1 MLENFRS
8 VLTVISEHPQRT
20 EPYIKTRNRE
30 QNIGNMPTQPL
41 LAYMDGPDGIASTVG
56 AQMENN
62 DASMTIK
69 GTNTISYKS
78 LQEKFLMQAEGCMP
92 LDCMFCDETFKHPEE
107 LGKHVLT
114 QHRPTLCEPAVLRVE
129 AEYLSPLDKCRVRT
143 NLSSSNNEKDSEELS
158 CKVCGQTF
166 DEAFDVEAHMKKHK
180 DSFTYWCNV
189 CGRRFKEPWFL
200 KNHMRTHTG
209 KPGSRNKHQQS
220 SEMPITINEVVQEH
234 VTENVTSPYK
244 ICMVCGFLFLNKET
258 LIEHSKVHTKES
270 VPTVESNAEET
281 SQKEEFF
288 QFLNLRPNVVPEND
302 KSQKPA
308 KWIAELD
315 PFNTYQAWQLATKG
329 KVAVGH
335 GLIKERG
342 HEVITD
348 NDDSSSDKEELGE
361 IWNANKGSHA
371 ETTGKSKVNKNSGY
385 TGNGSLPQDKLKHPT
400 GEVPSMEMDSKLS
413 QNKEKPTHCSEC
425 GKAFR
430 TYHQLVLHSRVH
442 KRDRRTDG
450 ETSAASRTYCADI
463 ISSLDENGAERIEGG
478 SEDGSEDGLPETLNL
493 DKNEDGLERAKVKN
507 LGASRECSYCGKYF
521 RSNYYLNIHLRT
533 HTGEKPYKCEFCDY
547 AAAQKT
553 SLRYHLERHHKDK
566 QADSTADMKSDSKV
580 SLQCQEMELL
590 LAADGAQETKNLKKL
605 FDCAKDAGGFP
616 PTKQQKEVQFLNN
629 AIGSTVLSKTKNNSR
644 ELNKGSICNNSNQT
658 HKNVSTPYL
667 EKLKA
672 EKETKETQPSVLHKR
687 ERKASVASEGD
698 DVQYVCAL
706 RDGKN
711 VNDVQE
717 RTKKYKHKPVVDS
730 QEKALNLC
738 VRTSR
743 ERSVALAGGLPAPV
757 TCPFCPYDSLHP
769 EVLMVHQRLIHKYNP
784 DTVNKN
790 VCRNKAVAKARRTG
804 CPPAL
809 LGKDVL
815 PLSFDTKKRKTSSS
829 TQQKLVQTGK
839 AKQCHP
845 PQNKVPVFSVTD
857 SSSTAPSNLKFLK
870 QQSNVGAQAN
880 NYRQPQQEMHSSSS
894 ISPVSDRVKR
904 SESKVKA
911 LTVPVSQSGLVSSSM
926 NGPLDSHL
934 NESAWSCQ
942 RGREYICSKSVTN
955 VNLDY
960 GETSSK
966 RMKPNV
972 LAIEHNDSPMDTYR
986 RYETSRFRVANRYAN
1001 LLPQECARTKPASSV
1016 LPAKQGLLNSDDV
1029 EPPNV
1034 LTVLKPYEPY
1044 SSGSLYSSG
1053 GSSNGQV
1060 TSSTVEGKRSM
1071 SYQHLPG
1078 SVLQKRSYESF
1089 IGNAHFRPS
1098 DKKN

>member
-1 MLENFRS
+1 
-8 VLTVISEHPQRT
+8 
-20 EPYIKTRNRE
+20 RE
-30 QNIGNMPTQPL
+30 QKVGNMPTQPL

-129 AEYLSPLDKCRVRT
+129 AEYLSPLDKCQVRT
-143 NLSSSNNEKDSEELS
+143 NLPSPNNEKDSEELS
-158 CKVCGQTF
+158 CEVCGQTF

-209 KPGSRNKHQQS
+209 KPGSRNKLQQG
-220 SEMPITINEVVQEH
+220 SETPITINEVVQEH

-270 VPTVESNAEET
+270 VPNGESPQVTGEPNPEET
-281 SQKEEFF
+281 TQREEFLR
-288 QFLNLRPNVVPEND
+288 FLNLRPNWVPEND
-302 KSQKPA
+302 KSQKPV

-335 GLIKERG
+335 GQIKEPG
-342 HEVITD
+342 QEGSTD

-361 IWNANKGSHA
+361 IWNANKGSQT
-371 ETTGKSKVNKNSGY
+371 ETTGKSKVSKNSSY
-385 TGNGSLPQDKLKHPT
+385 TGNSNVSQDKLKHPS

-450 ETSAASRTYCADI
+450 ETSAASRTCCTDI
-463 ISSLDENGAERIEGG
+463 IASLDENGAVERMEGG

-533 HTGEKPYKCEFCDY
+533 HTGEKPYKCEFCEY

-566 QADSTADMKSDSKV
+566 QADSAADVKSDSKV
-580 SLQCQEMELL
+580 SLQSQETELL
-590 LAADGAQETKNLKKL
+590 LAADGAQETKNLKRL
-605 FDCAKDAGGFP
+605 FDGAKDAEGCP
-616 PTKQQKEVQFLNN
+616 PAKQQKEILSLNN
-629 AIGSTVLSKTKNNSR
+629 AIGSTVLIRMKNDSR
-644 ELNKGSICNNSNQT
+644 ELNK
-658 HKNVSTPYL
+658 
-667 EKLKA
+667 
-672 EKETKETQPSVLHKR
+672 R
-687 ERKASVASEGD
+687 
-698 DVQYVCAL
+698 
-706 RDGKN
+706 
-711 VNDVQE
+711 
-717 RTKKYKHKPVVDS
+717 
-730 QEKALNLC
+730 
-738 VRTSR
+738 
-743 ERSVALAGGLPAPV
+743 
-757 TCPFCPYDSLHP
+757 
-769 EVLMVHQRLIHKYNP
+769 
-784 DTVNKN
+784 
-790 VCRNKAVAKARRTG
+790 
-804 CPPAL
+804 
-809 LGKDVL
+809 
-815 PLSFDTKKRKTSSS
+815 
-829 TQQKLVQTGK
+829 
-839 AKQCHP
+839 
-845 PQNKVPVFSVTD
+845 
-857 SSSTAPSNLKFLK
+857 
-870 QQSNVGAQAN
+870 
-880 NYRQPQQEMHSSSS
+880 S
-894 ISPVSDRVKR
+894 ISLNV
-904 SESKVKA
+904 
-911 LTVPVSQSGLVSSSM
+911 TVSQSGVVSSSM
-926 NGPLDSHL
+926 NGALDSHL
-934 NESAWSCQ
+934 NESAWSCH
-942 RGREYICSKSVTN
+942 RGRDYLCSKSVGN
-955 VNLDY
+955 VNLEY

-966 RMKPNV
+966 RMKHSV
-972 LAIEHNDSPMDTYR
+972 LVIEQADCAVANYR

-1001 LLPQECARTKPASSV
+1001 LLPQECSSTKPASSV
-1016 LPAKQGLLNSDDV
+1016 LPTKQGLLNSDDD
-1029 EPPNV
+1029 PPNV

-1044 SSGSLYSSG
+1044 SSGSLYSSC

-1060 TSSTVEGKRSM
+1060 TSSTVEGKRSV
-1071 SYQHLPG
+1071 SYQHLSS

-1089 IGNAHFRPS
+1089 IGNARFRPS
-1098 DKKN
+1098 DKKT

>member
-1 MLENFRS
+1 
-8 VLTVISEHPQRT
+8 
-20 EPYIKTRNRE
+20 NRE
-30 QNIGNMPTQPL
+30 QNVGNMPTQPL

-129 AEYLSPLDKCRVRT
+129 AEYLSPLDKCQVRT
-143 NLSSSNNEKDSEELS
+143 NLPSPNNEKDSEELS
-158 CKVCGQTF
+158 CEVCGQTF

-180 DSFTYWCNV
+180 DSFMYWCNV

-209 KPGSRNKHQQS
+209 KPGSRNKHQQG
-220 SEMPITINEVVQEH
+220 SESPITINEVVQEH

-270 VPTVESNAEET
+270 VPSAESPQVTAEPNAEEM
-281 SQKEEFF
+281 SQREEFLR
-288 QFLNLRPNVVPEND
+288 FLNLRPNLVPEND
-302 KSQKPA
+302 KSQKPV

-335 GLIKERG
+335 GQIKEPG
-342 HEVITD
+342 QEGSTD

-361 IWNANKGSHA
+361 IWNANKGSHT
-371 ETTGKSKVNKNSGY
+371 ETTGKSKVNKNNSY
-385 TGNGSLPQDKLKHPT
+385 TGNGNLSQDKLKHPN

-450 ETSAASRTYCADI
+450 ETSAASRTYCADMMA
-463 ISSLDENGAERIEGG
+463 SLDENGAGERIEGG

-493 DKNEDGLERAKVKN
+493 DKNEDSLERTKVKN

-533 HTGEKPYKCEFCDY
+533 HTGEKPYKCEFCEY

-566 QADSTADMKSDSKV
+566 QADSAADVKSDSKV
-580 SLQCQEMELL
+580 SLQSQETELL
-590 LAADGAQETKNLKKL
+590 LAADGAQETKNLKRL
-605 FDCAKDAGGFP
+605 FDCAKDAGGCP
-616 PTKQQKEVQFLNN
+616 PTKQQKEVLSLNT
-629 AIGSTVLSKTKNNSR
+629 AIGSTVLLKMKNNSR
-644 ELNKGSICNNSNQT
+644 ELNKGSICNNSNKI
-658 HKNVSTPYL
+658 HENVSTPYL

-672 EKETKETQPSVLHKR
+672 EKETKEAQPSVPHKR
-687 ERKASVASEGD
+687 ERRASAASEGD

-706 RDGKN
+706 KDGKN
-711 VNDVQE
+711 VNDVRE
-717 RTKKYKHKPVVDS
+717 CTENYKHKPVVDS
-730 QEKALNLC
+730 QEKPLNLS
-738 VRTSR
+738 VGTSQ
-743 ERSVALAGGLPAPV
+743 ECSVISTRGPLAPS
-757 TCPFCPYDSLHP
+757 TCPFCTYRTFYP
-769 EVLMVHQRLIHKYNP
+769 EVLMMHQRLMHKYNP

-790 VCRNKAVAKARRTG
+790 GCRSKALAKARRTG

-815 PLSFDTKKRKTSSS
+815 PLSFNSKKSKASPS
-829 TQQKLVQTGK
+829 TQQKLLQTGK
-839 AKQCHP
+839 AKQSHP
-845 PQNKVPVFSVTD
+845 PQNKVPLFSVTD
-857 SSSTAPSNLKFLK
+857 SSSTAPSNLKFHK
-870 QQSNVGAQAN
+870 QQSNIGAQAN

-894 ISPVSDRVKR
+894 ISPVLDRVKR

-911 LTVPVSQSGLVSSSM
+911 LSVPVSQSGVVSSSM
-926 NGPLDSHL
+926 NGALDSHL
-934 NESAWSCQ
+934 NESAWPCH
-942 RGREYICSKSVTN
+942 RGRDYLCSKSVSS

-966 RMKPNV
+966 RMKPNL
-972 LAIEHNDSPMDTYR
+972 LAIEHIDSPMANYR
-986 RYETSRFRVANRYAN
+986 RYEMSRSRVANRYAN
-1001 LLPQECARTKPASSV
+1001 LLPQECSRTKPASSV
-1016 LPAKQGLLNSDDV
+1016 LPTKQGLLNSDDV
-1029 EPPNV
+1029 DPPNV

-1044 SSGSLYSSG
+1044 SSGSLYSSC

-1060 TSSTVEGKRSM
+1060 TSSTVEGKRSV
-1071 SYQHLPG
+1071 SYQHLSS

>member
-1 MLENFRS
+1 
-8 VLTVISEHPQRT
+8 
-20 EPYIKTRNRE
+20 NRE
-30 QNIGNMPTQPL
+30 QNVGNMPTQPL

-129 AEYLSPLDKCRVRT
+129 AEYLSPLDKCQVRA
-143 NLSSSNNEKDSEELS
+143 NLSSNNEKDSEELS

-166 DEAFDVEAHMKKHK
+166 DKAFDMEAHMKKHK

-209 KPGSRNKHQQS
+209 KPGSRNKHQQG
-220 SEMPITINEVVQEH
+220 SEIPITINEVVQEH

-270 VPTVESNAEET
+270 VPSGESLQVTGEPHAEEM

-288 QFLNLRPNVVPEND
+288 QFLNLRPKSIPEND
-302 KSQKPA
+302 KSQKPV

-315 PFNTYQAWQLATKG
+315 PFSTYQAWQLATKG

-335 GLIKERG
+335 GQTKEPG
-342 HEVITD
+342 QEGCTD

-361 IWNANKGSHA
+361 IWNANKSSQT
-371 ETTGKSKVNKNSGY
+371 ETTGKSKVNKNSSY
-385 TGNGSLPQDKLKHPT
+385 TGNGNLSQDKLKHP
-400 GEVPSMEMDSKLS
+400 GSEVPSMEMDSKLS

-450 ETSAASRTYCADI
+450 ESSAGLRTYCGDTIAN
-463 ISSLDENGAERIEGG
+463 LDENGAGERIEGA
-478 SEDGSEDGLPETLNL
+478 SEDGSEDGLPETLTV
-493 DKNEDGLERAKVKN
+493 DKNQDCLERAKVKN

-533 HTGEKPYKCEFCDY
+533 HTGEKPYKCEFCEY

-553 SLRYHLERHHKDK
+553 SLRYHLERHHKDR
-566 QADSTADMKSDSKV
+566 QADSAADVKSDSKV
-580 SLQCQEMELL
+580 SLQSQGTELL
-590 LAADGAQETKNLKKL
+590 LTADGAQQTKNLKRL
-605 FDCAKDAGGFP
+605 FDGAKDAGGCP
-616 PTKQQKEVQFLNN
+616 PTKQQKEVLSLNN
-629 AIGSTVLSKTKNNSR
+629 AIGSTVLLKIKSSSR
-644 ELNKGSICNNSNQT
+644 ELNKGSVCNNSNRT
-658 HKNVSTPYL
+658 HENVPTPYP
-667 EKLKA
+667 EKLKV
-672 EKETKETQPSVLHKR
+672 KKDTKEAQPNIPCKR
-687 ERKASVASEGD
+687 ERKTSVASEED

-706 RDGKN
+706 KDGKS
-711 VNDVQE
+711 VDDARE
-717 RTKKYKHKPVVDS
+717 FTETYTHKPMVDS
-730 QEKALNLC
+730 QEKPLNLC
-738 VRTSR
+738 IGTSQVC
-743 ERSVALAGGLPAPV
+743 SVISARGLRVPS
-757 TCPFCPYDSLHP
+757 TCPFCPYGTLYP
-769 EVLMVHQRLIHKYNP
+769 EVLMMHQRLMHKYNP
-784 DTVNKN
+784 DTINKN
-790 VCRNKAVAKARRTG
+790 GCRSKSLVKARRTG

-815 PLSFDTKKRKTSSS
+815 PLSFNSNKRKASPS
-829 TQQKLVQTGK
+829 TQQKLLQTGK
-839 AKQCHP
+839 AKQCQP
-845 PQNKVPVFSVTD
+845 PQNKVPLFSVTD
-857 SSSTAPSNLKFLK
+857 SSSAAPSNLKFHK
-870 QQSNVGAQAN
+870 QQSNNGAQAN
-880 NYRQPQQEMHSSSS
+880 NYRQPQQEMHSGSS
-894 ISPVSDRVKR
+894 ISPVLDRVKR
-904 SESKVKA
+904 SESKVKV
-911 LTVPVSQSGLVSSSM
+911 LSFPVSQSGLVSSSM
-926 NGPLDSHL
+926 NEALDSHL
-934 NESAWSCQ
+934 NESAWPCHP
-942 RGREYICSKSVTN
+942 GRDYFCSKSVSN

-960 GETSSK
+960 GETSAK
-966 RMKPNV
+966 RMKPDV
-972 LAIEHNDSPMDTYR
+972 IAVEHTDSPMANYR
-986 RYETSRFRVANRYAN
+986 RYEMSRIRIVNRYAN
-1001 LLPQECARTKPASSV
+1001 LLPQECSRAKPASSV
-1016 LPAKQGLLNSDDV
+1016 LPTRQGLLNSDGVD
-1029 EPPNV
+1029 PTNV
-1034 LTVLKPYEPY
+1034 LTVLKPYG
-1044 SSGSLYSSG
+1044 SGSLYSSC

-1060 TSSTVEGKRSM
+1060 TSSAVEGKRSV
-1071 SYQHLPG
+1071 SYQHLPS

-1089 IGNAHFRPS
+1089 IGSAHFRPS

>member
-1 MLENFRS
+1 
-8 VLTVISEHPQRT
+8 
-20 EPYIKTRNRE
+20 NRE
-30 QNIGNMPTQPL
+30 QTIGNMPTQPL

-129 AEYLSPLDKCRVRT
+129 AEYLSPLDKCQVRT
-143 NLSSSNNEKDSEELS
+143 NLSSTNKEKDNEELS
-158 CKVCGQTF
+158 CDVCGQTF

-180 DSFTYWCNV
+180 DSFMYWCNV

-209 KPGSRNKHQQS
+209 KPGSRNKHQQG
-220 SEMPITINEVVQEH
+220 SESPITINEVVQEH

-270 VPTVESNAEET
+270 VPSAESPQVTAEPNTEET
-281 SQKEEFF
+281 SQREEFLR
-288 QFLNLRPNVVPEND
+288 FLNLRPNLDPEKD
-302 KSQKPA
+302 KSQKPV

-335 GLIKERG
+335 GQIKEPG
-342 HEVITD
+342 QEGSTD

-361 IWNANKGSHA
+361 IWNANKSSHT
-371 ETTGKSKVNKNSGY
+371 ETTGKSKVNKNSSY
-385 TGNGSLPQDKLKHPT
+385 TGNGSLSQDKLKHPN

-425 GKAFR
+425 GKTFR

-450 ETSAASRTYCADI
+450 ETSAASRTCCSDMMAI
-463 ISSLDENGAERIEGG
+463 DENGTGERIEGG
-478 SEDGSEDGLPETLNL
+478 SEDGSEDGLPETLHL
-493 DKNEDGLERAKVKN
+493 DKNEECLERTKVKN

-533 HTGEKPYKCEFCDY
+533 HTGEKPYKCEFCEY

-566 QADSTADMKSDSKV
+566 QADNAAEVKNDSKV
-580 SLQCQEMELL
+580 SLQSQETELL
-590 LAADGAQETKNLKKL
+590 LAADGAQETKNLKRL
-605 FDCAKDAGGFP
+605 FDCAKDAGGCP
-616 PTKQQKEVQFLNN
+616 PAKQQKEALSLNN
-629 AIGSTVLSKTKNNSR
+629 AIGNTVLLKMKNNSR
-644 ELNKGSICNNSNQT
+644 ELNKASICNNSNKI
-658 HKNVSTPYL
+658 HENASAPYL
-667 EKLKA
+667 EKLKS
-672 EKETKETQPSVLHKR
+672 EKEAMEAQNSVSHKR
-687 ERKASVASEGD
+687 ERRVSVASEED
-698 DVQYVCAL
+698 DVLYICSL
-706 RDGKN
+706 KGGKL
-711 VNDVQE
+711 VNDVRE
-717 RTKKYKHKPVVDS
+717 CAENYKHKPMVDS
-730 QEKALNLC
+730 QEKPLNL
-738 VRTSR
+738 
-743 ERSVALAGGLPAPV
+743 SVGSSQDCSVISARGPLAPS
-757 TCPFCPYDSLHP
+757 TCPFCTYRTFYP
-769 EVLMVHQRLIHKYNP
+769 EVLMMHQRLMHKYNP

-790 VCRNKAVAKARRTG
+790 GCRSKAVAKARRTG

-815 PLSFDTKKRKTSSS
+815 PLSFNSKKSKASPS
-829 TQQKLVQTGK
+829 TQQKLLQTGK
-839 AKQCHP
+839 AKQSHP
-845 PQNKVPVFSVTD
+845 SQNKVSLFSVTD
-857 SSSTAPSNLKFLK
+857 SSSTAPSNLKFHK
-870 QQSNVGAQAN
+870 QQSNIGAQAN
-880 NYRQPQQEMHSSSS
+880 NYRQPQQEMHSTSS
-894 ISPVSDRVKR
+894 ISPVLDRVKR

-911 LTVPVSQSGLVSSSM
+911 LNVPASQSGVVTSGM
-926 NGPLDSHL
+926 NGALDSHL
-934 NESAWSCQ
+934 NESAWPCH
-942 RGREYICSKSVTN
+942 RGRDYLCSKSVSN
-955 VNLDY
+955 VNPDY
-960 GETSSK
+960 GETSAK
-966 RMKPNV
+966 RMKTNL
-972 LAIEHNDSPMDTYR
+972 LAIEHIDSPMANYR
-986 RYETSRFRVANRYAN
+986 RYEISRSRVANRYAN
-1001 LLPQECARTKPASSV
+1001 LLPQECSRTKPASSV
-1016 LPAKQGLLNSDDV
+1016 LPTKQGLLNSDDV
-1029 EPPNV
+1029 DPPNV

-1044 SSGSLYSSG
+1044 GSGSLYSSC

-1060 TSSTVEGKRSM
+1060 TSSAAEGKRSM
-1071 SYQHLPG
+1071 SYQHLPS

-1089 IGNAHFRPS
+1089 IGSAHFRQS

>member
-1 MLENFRS
+1 
-8 VLTVISEHPQRT
+8 
-20 EPYIKTRNRE
+20 NRE
-30 QNIGNMPTQPL
+30 QNVGKMPTQPL

-92 LDCMFCDETFKHPEE
+92 LDCMFCDESFKHPEE

-129 AEYLSPLDKCRVRT
+129 AEYLSRLDKCQVRT
-143 NLSSSNNEKDSEELS
+143 NLSLPNNEKDSEELS
-158 CKVCGQTF
+158 CEVCGQTF

-209 KPGSRNKHQQS
+209 KPGSRNKLQQG
-220 SEMPITINEVVQEH
+220 SESPITINEVVQEH

-270 VPTVESNAEET
+270 VANGESPQVTSESNQEET
-281 SQKEEFF
+281 SQREEFLR
-288 QFLNLRPNVVPEND
+288 FLNLRPNLDPEND
-302 KSQKPA
+302 KSQKPV

-335 GLIKERG
+335 GQIKEPG
-342 HEVITD
+342 QEGSTD

-361 IWNANKGSHA
+361 IWNANKGSQA
-371 ETTGKSKVNKNSGY
+371 ETTGKSKVTKNNSY
-385 TGNGSLPQDKLKHPT
+385 TGNGNLAQDKLKHP

-450 ETSAASRTYCADI
+450 ETAAAARSCCAGTI
-463 ISSLDENGAERIEGG
+463 VGLDENGAVERVEGG

-533 HTGEKPYKCEFCDY
+533 HTGEKPYKCEFCEY

-566 QADSTADMKSDSKV
+566 QADSAADVKNDSKV
-580 SLQCQEMELL
+580 SLQSQETELL
-590 LAADGAQETKNLKKL
+590 LAARGAQETKNLKRL
-605 FDCAKDAGGFP
+605 FDGAKDAEGCP
-616 PTKQQKEVQFLNN
+616 PAKQQKEILSLNN
-629 AIGSTVLSKTKNNSR
+629 AIGSNVLLRMKNDSR
-644 ELNKGSICNNSNQT
+644 DSNKGSVCNGSNQT
-658 HKNVSTPYL
+658 HENLSAPYP
-667 EKLKA
+667 EKVKA
-672 EKETKETQPSVLHKR
+672 EKETKEAQPTGPHKR
-687 ERKASVASEGD
+687 EEASVASEGD

-706 RDGKN
+706 KDGKN
-711 VNDVQE
+711 VNDVRE
-717 RTKKYKHKPVVDS
+717 CTENYKHKHMVDY
-730 QEKALNLC
+730 QEKPLNLS
-738 VRTSR
+738 VGTSQD
-743 ERSVALAGGLPAPV
+743 SVVSAARGLLAPS
-757 TCPFCPYDSLHP
+757 TCPFCSYRTFYP
-769 EVLMVHQRLIHKYNP
+769 EVLMMHQRLMHKYNP

-790 VCRNKAVAKARRTG
+790 GYRSKALAKARRTG

-815 PLSFDTKKRKTSSS
+815 PLSCNPHKNKVSPSV
-829 TQQKLVQTGK
+829 QQKLLQTGK

-845 PQNKVPVFSVTD
+845 AQNKVPHFSVTD
-857 SSSTAPSNLKFLK
+857 SSSTAPSNLKFHK
-870 QQSNVGAQAN
+870 QPSKVGAQAN

-894 ISPVSDRVKR
+894 ISPVLDRVKR
-904 SESKVKA
+904 SESKVKG
-911 LTVPVSQSGLVSSSM
+911 LSVPVSQAGVVSSSL
-926 NGPLDSHL
+926 NGVLDSHL
-934 NESAWSCQ
+934 SEPAWPCH
-942 RGREYICSKSVTN
+942 RGRDYLCSKSVGN
-955 VNLDY
+955 VNLEY

-966 RMKPNV
+966 RMKPNL
-972 LAIEHNDSPMDTYR
+972 LAIDHIDSAMANYR
-986 RYETSRFRVANRYAN
+986 RYEMSRFRVANRYAN
-1001 LLPQECARTKPASSV
+1001 LLPQECSRTKPSSSV
-1016 LPAKQGLLNSDDV
+1016 LPTKQGLLNSDDV
-1029 EPPNV
+1029 DPPNV

-1044 SSGSLYSSG
+1044 SSGSLYSSC

-1060 TSSTVEGKRSM
+1060 TSSTVEGKRSV
-1071 SYQHLPG
+1071 SYQHL
-1078 SVLQKRSYESF
+1078 SNSMMQKRSYESL

-1098 DKKN
+1098 DKKT

>member
-1 MLENFRS
+1 
-8 VLTVISEHPQRT
+8 
-20 EPYIKTRNRE
+20 
-30 QNIGNMPTQPL
+30 MPTQPL

-92 LDCMFCDETFKHPEE
+92 LDCMFCDESFKHPEE

-129 AEYLSPLDKCRVRT
+129 AEYLSRLDKCQVRT
-143 NLSSSNNEKDSEELS
+143 NLPLPNNEKDSEELS
-158 CKVCGQTF
+158 CEVCGQTF

-209 KPGSRNKHQQS
+209 KPGSRNKLQQG
-220 SEMPITINEVVQEH
+220 SESPITINEVVQEH

-270 VPTVESNAEET
+270 VPNGESPQVTGESNQEET
-281 SQKEEFF
+281 SQREEFLR
-288 QFLNLRPNVVPEND
+288 FLNLRPNLVPEND
-302 KSQKPA
+302 KSQKPV

-335 GLIKERG
+335 GQIKEPG
-342 HEVITD
+342 QEGSTD

-361 IWNANKGSHA
+361 IWNANKGSQT
-371 ETTGKSKVNKNSGY
+371 ETTGKSKVNKNSSY
-385 TGNGSLPQDKLKHPT
+385 TGNGNLSQDKLKHPG

-450 ETSAASRTYCADI
+450 ETSAASRTCCADI
-463 ISSLDENGAERIEGG
+463 IVSLDENGAVERMEGG

-493 DKNEDGLERAKVKN
+493 
-507 LGASRECSYCGKYF
+507 
-521 RSNYYLNIHLRT
+521 
-533 HTGEKPYKCEFCDY
+533 GEKPYKCEFCEY

-566 QADSTADMKSDSKV
+566 QADSAADVKNDSKV
-580 SLQCQEMELL
+580 SLQSQETGLL
-590 LAADGAQETKNLKKL
+590 LAADGAQETKNLKRL
-605 FDCAKDAGGFP
+605 FDGAKDAEGCP
-616 PTKQQKEVQFLNN
+616 PAKQQKEMVSLNN
-629 AIGSTVLSKTKNNSR
+629 AIGSTVLFRMKDDSR
-644 ELNKGSICNNSNQT
+644 ESNKGSVCNSSNQI
-658 HKNVSTPYL
+658 HENVSTSYL

-672 EKETKETQPSVLHKR
+672 EKEPKEAQPTDPHKR
-687 ERKASVASEGD
+687 EREASVASEGD

-706 RDGKN
+706 KDGKSVNN
-711 VNDVQE
+711 VRECTEN
-717 RTKKYKHKPVVDS
+717 YKHKHMVDS
-730 QEKALNLC
+730 QEKPLNLS
-738 VRTSR
+738 VGTSQ
-743 ERSVALAGGLPAPV
+743 ECSVVSTARGLLAPT
-757 TCPFCPYDSLHP
+757 TCPFCTYRTFYP
-769 EVLMVHQRLIHKYNP
+769 EVLMIHQRLMHKYNP

-790 VCRNKAVAKARRTG
+790 GYRNKALAKARRTG

-815 PLSFDTKKRKTSSS
+815 PLSFNPNKNKASPS
-829 TQQKLVQTGK
+829 TQQKLLQTGK

-845 PQNKVPVFSVTD
+845 PQNKVPLFSVTD
-857 SSSTAPSNLKFLK
+857 SNSTAPSNLKFHK

-894 ISPVSDRVKR
+894 ASPVLDRVKR
-904 SESKVKA
+904 PESKVKA
-911 LTVPVSQSGLVSSSM
+911 LSVPVSQSGVVGSSM
-926 NGPLDSHL
+926 NGALDSHL
-934 NESAWSCQ
+934 NESAWSCH
-942 RGREYICSKSVTN
+942 RGRDYLCSKSVGN
-955 VNLDY
+955 VNLEY

-966 RMKPNV
+966 RMKPNL
-972 LAIEHNDSPMDTYR
+972 LAIEHIDSAMANYR
-986 RYETSRFRVANRYAN
+986 RCEMSRFRVANRYAN
-1001 LLPQECARTKPASSV
+1001 LLPQECSRTKPSSSG
-1016 LPAKQGLLNSDDV
+1016 LPTKQGLLNSDDV
-1029 EPPNV
+1029 DPPNV

-1044 SSGSLYSSG
+1044 SSGSLYSSC

-1060 TSSTVEGKRSM
+1060 TSSTVEGKRSV
-1071 SYQHLPG
+1071 SYHHL
-1078 SVLQKRSYESF
+1078 SNSMLQKRSYENL

-1098 DKKN
+1098 DKKT

>member
-1 MLENFRS
+1 
-8 VLTVISEHPQRT
+8 
-20 EPYIKTRNRE
+20 NRE
-30 QNIGNMPTQPL
+30 QNVGKMPTQPL

-92 LDCMFCDETFKHPEE
+92 LDCMFCDESFKHPEE

-129 AEYLSPLDKCRVRT
+129 AEYLSRLDKCQTRT
-143 NLSSSNNEKDSEELS
+143 NLSLPNNEKDSEELS
-158 CKVCGQTF
+158 CEVCGQTF
-166 DEAFDVEAHMKKHK
+166 GEAFDVEAHMKKHK

-209 KPGSRNKHQQS
+209 KPGSRNKLQQG
-220 SEMPITINEVVQEH
+220 SESPITINEVVQEH

-244 ICMVCGFLFLNKET
+244 ICMVCGFLFHNKET

-270 VPTVESNAEET
+270 IPSGESPQVTSESNQEET
-281 SQKEEFF
+281 SQKEEFLR
-288 QFLNLRPNVVPEND
+288 FLNLKPNLAPEND
-302 KSQKPA
+302 KSQKPV

-335 GLIKERG
+335 GQIKEPG
-342 HEVITD
+342 QEGSTD
-348 NDDSSSDKEELGE
+348 NDESSSDKEELGE
-361 IWNANKGSHA
+361 IWNANKGSQA
-371 ETTGKSKVNKNSGY
+371 ETTGKSKVTKNNSC
-385 TGNGSLPQDKLKHPT
+385 TGNGNLTQDKLKHP

-450 ETSAASRTYCADI
+450 ETSAASRSFCAGVI
-463 ISSLDENGAERIEGG
+463 VGLDENGAVERVEGG
-478 SEDGSEDGLPETLNL
+478 SEDGSEDGLPETLHL

-533 HTGEKPYKCEFCDY
+533 HTGEKPYKCEFCEY

-566 QADSTADMKSDSKV
+566 QADSAADVKNDKV
-580 SLQCQEMELL
+580 SLQSQETELL
-590 LAADGAQETKNLKKL
+590 LATRGAQETKNLKRL
-605 FDCAKDAGGFP
+605 FNGAKDAEGCP
-616 PTKQQKEVQFLNN
+616 PTKQHKEILSLNN
-629 AIGSTVLSKTKNNSR
+629 AISSTVLLRMKNDSR
-644 ELNKGSICNNSNQT
+644 ESNKGSVCNSSNQAQE
-658 HKNVSTPYL
+658 NVSTPYL
-667 EKLKA
+667 EKVKA
-672 EKETKETQPSVLHKR
+672 EKEMKDAQPVGPHKR
-687 ERKASVASEGD
+687 EREASVASESD

-706 RDGKN
+706 KDGKN
-711 VNDVQE
+711 VTDVRE
-717 RTKKYKHKPVVDS
+717 HTESYKHMVDC
-730 QEKALNLC
+730 QEKPLDLS
-738 VRTSR
+738 VGTSR
-743 ERSVALAGGLPAPV
+743 ERSVVSAARGLPTPS
-757 TCPFCPYDSLHP
+757 TCPFCTYRTLYP
-769 EVLMVHQRLIHKYNP
+769 EVLMMHQRLTHKYNP

-790 VCRNKAVAKARRTG
+790 CYRNKTLAKGRRTG

-809 LGKDVL
+809 LGKDVP
-815 PLSFDTKKRKTSSS
+815 PLSCNPHKNKASPSI
-829 TQQKLVQTGK
+829 QQKLLQTGK

-845 PQNKVPVFSVTD
+845 PQNKVPQFSVTD
-857 SSSTAPSNLKFLK
+857 SNSAAPSNLKFHK
-870 QQSNVGAQAN
+870 QPSNVGAQAN

-894 ISPVSDRVKR
+894 ISPVLDRVKR

-911 LTVPVSQSGLVSSSM
+911 LSVPVSQAGVVSSSL
-926 NGPLDSHL
+926 NGTLDPHQ
-934 NESAWSCQ
+934 NESAWPCH
-942 RGREYICSKSVTN
+942 RGRDYLCGKSVSN
-955 VNLDY
+955 VNLEY
-960 GETSSK
+960 GETSAK
-966 RMKPNV
+966 RMKPNL
-972 LAIEHNDSPMDTYR
+972 LAVDHIDSAVANYR
-986 RYETSRFRVANRYAN
+986 RYEMSRFRVANRYAN
-1001 LLPQECARTKPASSV
+1001 LLPQECSRTKPSSSV
-1016 LPAKQGLLNSDDV
+1016 LPTKQGLLSSDDV
-1029 EPPNV
+1029 DPPNI

-1044 SSGSLYSSG
+1044 SSGPLYSSC

-1060 TSSTVEGKRSM
+1060 TSSTVEGKRSV
-1071 SYQHLPG
+1071 SYQHL
-1078 SVLQKRSYESF
+1078 SNSMLQKRSYESL

-1098 DKKN
+1098 DKKT

>member
-1 MLENFRS
+1 
-8 VLTVISEHPQRT
+8 
-20 EPYIKTRNRE
+20 
-30 QNIGNMPTQPL
+30 MPTQPL
-41 LAYMDGPDGIASTVG
+41 LAYMEGPDGIASTVG
-56 AQMENN
+56 AQMESN

-129 AEYLSPLDKCRVRT
+129 AEYLSPLDKCQVRT
-143 NLSSSNNEKDSEELS
+143 NLPSPNTEKDREELS
-158 CKVCGQTF
+158 CEVCGQTF

-209 KPGSRNKHQQS
+209 KPGSRNKHQQC
-220 SEMPITINEVVQEH
+220 SETPITINDVVQEH

-270 VPTVESNAEET
+270 VPSTDSPPVTGESNVEET
-281 SQKEEFF
+281 SQREEFLR
-288 QFLNLRPNVVPEND
+288 FLNLRP
-302 KSQKPA
+302 KSVQEDDRSLKPV
-308 KWIAELD
+308 KWIAQLD

-335 GLIKERG
+335 GQVKEPG
-342 HEVITD
+342 QEGSTD

-361 IWNANKGSHA
+361 IWNSSKGSQT
-371 ETTGKSKVNKNSGY
+371 ETTGKSKVKTSNY
-385 TGNGSLPQDKLKHPT
+385 TGNGNLSQDKLKHPG

-463 ISSLDENGAERIEGG
+463 IVTLDENGAGERIEGG
-478 SEDGSEDGLPETLNL
+478 SEDGSEDGLPETINL
-493 DKNEDGLERAKVKN
+493 DKNEDCLERTKVKN

-533 HTGEKPYKCEFCDY
+533 HTGEKPYKCEFCEY

-566 QADSTADMKSDSKV
+566 QADSAADVKSDSKV
-580 SLQCQEMELL
+580 SLQSQETEMLL
-590 LAADGAQETKNLKKL
+590 VADGAQETKNSKRL
-605 FDCAKDAGGFP
+605 FDCAKDAEGC
-616 PTKQQKEVQFLNN
+616 THTRQQKEVLSLNN
-629 AIGSTVLSKTKNNSR
+629 ALGSTVLLKMKNNSR
-644 ELNKGSICNNSNQT
+644 EFSKGSVCNNSNQI
-658 HKNVSTPYL
+658 HENVSTPYL
-667 EKLKA
+667 DKLKA
-672 EKETKETQPSVLHKR
+672 EKETKDAQPKVRHKR
-687 ERKASVASEGD
+687 ERKASVASEED

-706 RDGKN
+706 KDGKY
-711 VNDVQE
+711 VNDVLE
-717 RTKKYKHKPVVDS
+717 YAESYKRKHLMDS
-730 QEKALNLC
+730 QEKPLNLS
-738 VRTSR
+738 VGTSQ
-743 ERSVALAGGLPAPV
+743 ECSVVSARGLPAPS
-757 TCPFCPYDSLHP
+757 TCPFCTYRTFYP
-769 EVLMVHQRLIHKYNP
+769 EVLMMHQRLMHKYNP

-790 VCRNKAVAKARRTG
+790 GCRSKALAKARRTG

-815 PLSFDTKKRKTSSS
+815 PLSYNSKRSKASPPA
-829 TQQKLVQTGK
+829 QQKLVQTGK
-839 AKQCHP
+839 AKQCHQ
-845 PQNKVPVFSVTD
+845 PQNKVPLFSVTD
-857 SSSTAPSNLKFLK
+857 SSSTVPSNLKFHK
-870 QQSNVGAQAN
+870 QQNNVGAQAN

-894 ISPVSDRVKR
+894 VSPVLDRVKR
-904 SESKVKA
+904 SESKLKA
-911 LTVPVSQSGLVSSSM
+911 LSVPVSQSGLVSSSM
-926 NGPLDSHL
+926 NGALDSHL
-934 NESAWSCQ
+934 NETAWSCHQ
-942 RGREYICSKSVTN
+942 GRDYLCSKSVSN

-966 RMKPNV
+966 RMKPNP
-972 LAIEHNDSPMDTYR
+972 LAIEHIDSPVANYR
-986 RYETSRFRVANRYAN
+986 RYEMSRYRAVNRYAN
-1001 LLPQECARTKPASSV
+1001 LLPQECSRTKPASSG
-1016 LPAKQGLLNSDDV
+1016 LPTKQGLLNSDDAD
-1029 EPPNV
+1029 PPNL

-1044 SSGSLYSSG
+1044 SSGSLYSSS

-1060 TSSTVEGKRSM
+1060 TSSTVEGKRSV
-1071 SYQHLPG
+1071 SYQHLPS

-1098 DKKN
+1098 DKKT

>member
-1 MLENFRS
+1 
-8 VLTVISEHPQRT
+8 
-20 EPYIKTRNRE
+20 
-30 QNIGNMPTQPL
+30 MPTQPL

-129 AEYLSPLDKCRVRT
+129 AEYLSPLDKCQVRK
-143 NLSSSNNEKDSEELS
+143 NLSSPNNEKDSEELS
-158 CKVCGQTF
+158 CEVCGQTF
-166 DEAFDVEAHMKKHK
+166 NEAFDVEAHMKKHK

-220 SEMPITINEVVQEH
+220 SESPMTINEVVQDH

-270 VPTVESNAEET
+270 VPSGESPQVTGEPNAEET
-281 SQKEEFF
+281 SQREEFF
-288 QFLNLRPNVVPEND
+288 RFLNLRPNVAPEND
-302 KSQKPA
+302 KKPV
-308 KWIAELD
+308 KWIAQLD

-335 GLIKERG
+335 GQTKELG
-342 HEVITD
+342 HEGSTD
-348 NDDSSSDKEELGE
+348 NDDSCSDKEELGE
-361 IWNANKGSHA
+361 IWNANKRSQT
-371 ETTGKSKVNKNSGY
+371 ETTGKSKVNKNSSY
-385 TGNGSLPQDKLKHPT
+385 TGNGNLSKLKHHG

-450 ETSAASRTYCADI
+450 EPSAASRTCCDI
-463 ISSLDENGAERIEGG
+463 IASLDESGAGERIEGG

-533 HTGEKPYKCEFCDY
+533 HTGEKPYKCEFCEY

-566 QADSTADMKSDSKV
+566 QADSAADMKSDSKV
-580 SLQCQEMELL
+580 SLQSQETALL
-590 LAADGAQETKNLKKL
+590 LAADGAQETKNLKRL
-605 FDCAKDAGGFP
+605 FECAKDIGGCP
-616 PTKQQKEVQFLNN
+616 PTKQQKEVLSLNN
-629 AIGSTVLSKTKNNSR
+629 AIGSTVLLKTKNNSR
-644 ELNKGSICNNSNQT
+644 ELNKGFVCNNSNQI
-658 HKNVSTPYL
+658 HENVSTPYL

-672 EKETKETQPSVLHKR
+672 EKETKEAQPNVPHKR
-687 ERKASVASEGD
+687 ERGASVGSEGD
-698 DVQYVCAL
+698 DVQYVCAIK
-706 RDGKN
+706 DGKN
-711 VNDVQE
+711 VNGVRECTENYE
-717 RTKKYKHKPVVDS
+717 RKRMVNS
-730 QEKALNLC
+730 QEKPLDLS
-738 VRTSR
+738 VGTSR
-743 ERSVALAGGLPAPV
+743 ECSVASTRDLLAPR
-757 TCPFCPYDSLHP
+757 TCPFCTYRTFYP
-769 EVLMVHQRLIHKYNP
+769 EVLMMHQRLIHKYNP

-790 VCRNKAVAKARRTG
+790 GCRSKALAKARRTG

-815 PLSFDTKKRKTSSS
+815 PLSFNSNKSKTSPS
-829 TQQKLVQTGK
+829 TQQKLSQTGK
-839 AKQCHP
+839 AKQSHT
-845 PQNKVPVFSVTD
+845 PQNKVPLFSVAD
-857 SSSTAPSNLKFLK
+857 SSSTAPSNLKFHK
-870 QQSNVGAQAN
+870 QQSNIGAQAN

-894 ISPVSDRVKR
+894 ISPVVDRVKR

-911 LTVPVSQSGLVSSSM
+911 LSAPVSQSGLVSSSTS
-926 NGPLDSHL
+926 GALDSQL
-934 NESAWSCQ
+934 NESAWSSH
-942 RGREYICSKSVTN
+942 RGRDYHCGKPVSS

-960 GETSSK
+960 GETSGK

-972 LAIEHNDSPMDTYR
+972 LAVEHTDSPMANYR
-986 RYETSRFRVANRYAN
+986 RYEMSRFRVANRYAN
-1001 LLPQECARTKPASSV
+1001 LLPQECSRTKPASSV
-1016 LPAKQGLLNSDDV
+1016 LPTKQGLLNSDDV
-1029 EPPNV
+1029 DPPNA

-1044 SSGSLYSSG
+1044 SSGSLYSSC

-1060 TSSTVEGKRSM
+1060 TSSAVEGKRSV
-1071 SYQHLPG
+1071 SYQHLSS

-1089 IGNAHFRPS
+1089 IGNAHFQPN
-1098 DKKN
+1098 DKKT

>member
-1 MLENFRS
+1 
-8 VLTVISEHPQRT
+8 
-20 EPYIKTRNRE
+20 
-30 QNIGNMPTQPL
+30 MPTQPL

-69 GTNTISYKS
+69 GTNTISHKS

-129 AEYLSPLDKCRVRT
+129 AEYLSHLDKCQVRT
-143 NLSSSNNEKDSEELS
+143 NLPSPNNEKDSEELS
-158 CKVCGQTF
+158 CEVCGQTF
-166 DEAFDVEAHMKKHK
+166 DAAFDVEAHMKKHK
-180 DSFTYWCNV
+180 DSFMYWCNV

-209 KPGSRNKHQQS
+209 KPGSRNKHQQG
-220 SEMPITINEVVQEH
+220 SESPITINEVVQEH
-234 VTENVTSPYK
+234 ITENLTSPYK

-270 VPTVESNAEET
+270 VPSGESPQVTGESKAEET

-288 QFLNLRPNVVPEND
+288 RFLNLRPNVVPEND
-302 KSQKPA
+302 KSQKPV

-335 GLIKERG
+335 GQIKEPG
-342 HEVITD
+342 QEGSTD

-361 IWNANKGSHA
+361 IWNANKGSQT
-371 ETTGKSKVNKNSGY
+371 ETTGKSKVNKNNTY
-385 TGNGSLPQDKLKHPT
+385 PGNGNLSQVKFKHPG

-413 QNKEKPTHCSEC
+413 QNKEKPTHCSAC

-450 ETSAASRTYCADI
+450 ETSASRTCCADI
-463 ISSLDENGAERIEGG
+463 IASLDENGPGERIEGG

-493 DKNEDGLERAKVKN
+493 DKTEDGLERAKVKN

-533 HTGEKPYKCEFCDY
+533 HTGEKPYKCEFCEY

-566 QADSTADMKSDSKV
+566 QADSAADVKSDSKV
-580 SLQCQEMELL
+580 SLQSQEMELRL
-590 LAADGAQETKNLKKL
+590 TADGAQETKNSKRL
-605 FDCAKDAGGFP
+605 FDCAKDTGGCIP
-616 PTKQQKEVQFLNN
+616 AKQQKEVLSLNN
-629 AIGSTVLSKTKNNSR
+629 AMGSTVLLKMKNNSR
-644 ELNKGSICNNSNQT
+644 ELNKVSICNNSNQILE
-658 HKNVSTPYL
+658 NVSTSYP
-667 EKLKA
+667 EKL
-672 EKETKETQPSVLHKR
+672 KETKEAQPNVPHKR
-687 ERKASVASEGD
+687 ERAASVASDGD
-698 DVQYVCAL
+698 DVLYVCAL
-706 RDGKN
+706 KDGKN
-711 VNDVQE
+711 VNDVRE
-717 RTKKYKHKPVVDS
+717 CTENYKHKSMVDS
-730 QEKALNLC
+730 QEKPLNLSIGSSQEC
-738 VRTSR
+738 
-743 ERSVALAGGLPAPV
+743 SVVSTKGLVAPI
-757 TCPFCPYDSLHP
+757 TCPFCTYRTVYP
-769 EVLMVHQRLIHKYNP
+769 EVLMMHQRLMHKYNP
-784 DTVNKN
+784 DTINKTG
-790 VCRNKAVAKARRTG
+790 CKSKALAKGRRTG

-815 PLSFDTKKRKTSSS
+815 PLSFNAKRSKTSPS
-829 TQQKLVQTGK
+829 TQQKPLQTGK

-845 PQNKVPVFSVTD
+845 PQNKIPVFSVTD
-857 SSSTAPSNLKFLK
+857 PSSTAPSNLKFHK
-870 QQSNVGAQAN
+870 QQSTIGAQAN

-894 ISPVSDRVKR
+894 ISPVLDRVKR

-911 LTVPVSQSGLVSSSM
+911 PSAPVSLSGAVSSST
-926 NGPLDSHL
+926 NGALDSHL
-934 NESAWSCQ
+934 NESAWSCH
-942 RGREYICSKSVTN
+942 RGRDYLCKSVSN

-966 RMKPNV
+966 RMKPNL
-972 LAIEHNDSPMDTYR
+972 LAVEHIDSPMANYR

-1001 LLPQECARTKPASSV
+1001 LLPQECSGTKPASSV
-1016 LPAKQGLLNSDDV
+1016 LPTKQGLLHSDEV

-1034 LTVLKPYEPY
+1034 LTVLKPYETY
-1044 SSGSLYSSG
+1044 SSGSLYSSS

-1060 TSSTVEGKRSM
+1060 TSSTVEGKRSV
-1071 SYQHLPG
+1071 SYQHLPS

-1089 IGNAHFRPS
+1089 IGSAHFRPS

>member
-1 MLENFRS
+1 
-8 VLTVISEHPQRT
+8 
-20 EPYIKTRNRE
+20 
-30 QNIGNMPTQPL
+30 MPTQPL

-92 LDCMFCDETFKHPEE
+92 MDCMFCDESFKHPEE

-129 AEYLSPLDKCRVRT
+129 AEYLSRLDKCQVRT
-143 NLSSSNNEKDSEELS
+143 NLPLPNNEKDSDELS
-158 CKVCGQTF
+158 CEVCGQTF

-209 KPGSRNKHQQS
+209 KPGSRNKLQQG
-220 SEMPITINEVVQEH
+220 SESPITINEVVQEH

-270 VPTVESNAEET
+270 VPNGESPQVTGESNQEET
-281 SQKEEFF
+281 SQREEFLR
-288 QFLNLRPNVVPEND
+288 FLNLRPNLAPEND
-302 KSQKPA
+302 KSQKPV

-335 GLIKERG
+335 GQIKEPG
-342 HEVITD
+342 QEGSTD

-361 IWNANKGSHA
+361 IWNANKGSQT
-371 ETTGKSKVNKNSGY
+371 ETTGKSKVNKNSSY
-385 TGNGSLPQDKLKHPT
+385 TGNGNLSQDKLKHPG

-450 ETSAASRTYCADI
+450 ETSAASRACCADI
-463 ISSLDENGAERIEGG
+463 IVSLDENGAVERMEGG

-533 HTGEKPYKCEFCDY
+533 HTGEKPYKCEFCEY

-566 QADSTADMKSDSKV
+566 QADSAADVKNDSKV
-580 SLQCQEMELL
+580 SLQSQETELL
-590 LAADGAQETKNLKKL
+590 LAVDGAQETKNLKRL
-605 FDCAKDAGGFP
+605 FDGAKDAAQGCP
-616 PTKQQKEVQFLNN
+616 PAKQQKESLSLNN
-629 AIGSTVLSKTKNNSR
+629 AIGSTVLLRMKNDSR
-644 ELNKGSICNNSNQT
+644 ESNKGSVCNSSNQI
-658 HKNVSTPYL
+658 HENVSTPYL
-667 EKLKA
+667 EKVKA
-672 EKETKETQPSVLHKR
+672 EKETKEAQPTDPHKR
-687 ERKASVASEGD
+687 EREASVASEGD

-706 RDGKN
+706 KDGKN
-711 VNDVQE
+711 VNDVRE
-717 RTKKYKHKPVVDS
+717 CTENYKHKHMVDS
-730 QEKALNLC
+730 QEKPLNLSIG
-738 VRTSR
+738 TSQ
-743 ERSVALAGGLPAPV
+743 ECSVVSTAKGLLAPS
-757 TCPFCPYDSLHP
+757 TCPFCTYRTFYP
-769 EVLMVHQRLIHKYNP
+769 EVLMIHQRLRHKYNP

-790 VCRNKAVAKARRTG
+790 GYRNKALAKARRTG

-815 PLSFDTKKRKTSSS
+815 PLSFNPHKNKASPS
-829 TQQKLVQTGK
+829 TQQKLLQTGK

-845 PQNKVPVFSVTD
+845 PQNKVPLFSVTD
-857 SSSTAPSNLKFLK
+857 SNSTAPSNLKFHK

-894 ISPVSDRVKR
+894 ISPVLDRVKR
-904 SESKVKA
+904 PESKVKA
-911 LTVPVSQSGLVSSSM
+911 LSVPVSQSGVVSSGM
-926 NGPLDSHL
+926 NGALDSHL
-934 NESAWSCQ
+934 NESAWSCH
-942 RGREYICSKSVTN
+942 RGRDYLCSKSVGN
-955 VNLDY
+955 VNLEY
-960 GETSSK
+960 GETSAK
-966 RMKPNV
+966 RMKPN
-972 LAIEHNDSPMDTYR
+972 LLPIEHIDSAMANYR
-986 RYETSRFRVANRYAN
+986 RYEMSRFRVANRYAN
-1001 LLPQECARTKPASSV
+1001 LLPQECSRTKPSSSV
-1016 LPAKQGLLNSDDV
+1016 LPTKQGLLNSDDV
-1029 EPPNV
+1029 DPPNV

-1044 SSGSLYSSG
+1044 SSGSLFSSC

-1060 TSSTVEGKRSM
+1060 TSSTVEGKRSV
-1071 SYQHLPG
+1071 SYQHL
-1078 SVLQKRSYESF
+1078 SNSMLQKRSYESL

-1098 DKKN
+1098 DKKT

>member
-1 MLENFRS
+1 
-8 VLTVISEHPQRT
+8 
-20 EPYIKTRNRE
+20 NRE
-30 QNIGNMPTQPL
+30 QNVGKMPTQPL

-92 LDCMFCDETFKHPEE
+92 LDCMFCDESFKHPEE

-129 AEYLSPLDKCRVRT
+129 AEYLNRLDKCQVRT
-143 NLSSSNNEKDSEELS
+143 NLSLPNDEKDSEELS
-158 CKVCGQTF
+158 CEVCGQTF

-209 KPGSRNKHQQS
+209 KPGSRNKLQQG
-220 SEMPITINEVVQEH
+220 SESPITINEVVQEH

-270 VPTVESNAEET
+270 IPSGESPQVTSESNQEET
-281 SQKEEFF
+281 SQREEFLR
-288 QFLNLRPNVVPEND
+288 FLNLRPNLVPEND
-302 KSQKPA
+302 KSQKPV

-335 GLIKERG
+335 GQIKEPG
-342 HEVITD
+342 QEGSTD

-361 IWNANKGSHA
+361 IWNANKGSQA
-371 ETTGKSKVNKNSGY
+371 ETTGKSKVTKNNSY
-385 TGNGSLPQDKLKHPT
+385 TGNGNLAQDKLKHS

-450 ETSAASRTYCADI
+450 ETSAASRSCCAGMI
-463 ISSLDENGAERIEGG
+463 VGLDENGAVERAEGG
-478 SEDGSEDGLPETLNL
+478 SEDGSEDGLPETLHL

-533 HTGEKPYKCEFCDY
+533 HTGEKPYKCEFCEY

-566 QADSTADMKSDSKV
+566 QADSAADVKNDSKV
-580 SLQCQEMELL
+580 SLQSQETELL
-590 LAADGAQETKNLKKL
+590 LAARGAQETKNSKRLC
-605 FDCAKDAGGFP
+605 DGAKDAEGCP
-616 PTKQQKEVQFLNN
+616 PAKQQKEILSLRN
-629 AIGSTVLSKTKNNSR
+629 AIGSTVLLRMKNDSR
-644 ELNKGSICNNSNQT
+644 GSNKGSVCNSSNQT
-658 HKNVSTPYL
+658 HENVSTPYP
-667 EKLKA
+667 EKVKA
-672 EKETKETQPSVLHKR
+672 EKETKEAQPMGPHER
-687 ERKASVASEGD
+687 EASVASEGD

-706 RDGKN
+706 KDGKN
-711 VNDVQE
+711 VNDVRE
-717 RTKKYKHKPVVDS
+717 RTESYKHMVDS
-730 QEKALNLC
+730 QEKPLNLS
-738 VRTSR
+738 VGTSQECSAVSAAR
-743 ERSVALAGGLPAPV
+743 GLLAPS
-757 TCPFCPYDSLHP
+757 TCPFCTYRTFYP
-769 EVLMVHQRLIHKYNP
+769 EVLMMHQRLMHKYNP

-790 VCRNKAVAKARRTG
+790 GYRNKALAKARRTG

-815 PLSFDTKKRKTSSS
+815 PLSCNPHKNKASPSI
-829 TQQKLVQTGK
+829 QQKLLQTGK

-845 PQNKVPVFSVTD
+845 PQNKVPHFSVTD
-857 SSSTAPSNLKFLK
+857 SNSTAPSNLKFHK
-870 QQSNVGAQAN
+870 QPSNVGAQAN

-894 ISPVSDRVKR
+894 ISPVLDRVKR

-911 LTVPVSQSGLVSSSM
+911 LSAPASQAGVVSSSL
-926 NGPLDSHL
+926 NGALDSHL
-934 NESAWSCQ
+934 NESAWSCH
-942 RGREYICSKSVTN
+942 RGRDYLCSKSVGN
-955 VNLDY
+955 VNLEY
-960 GETSSK
+960 GEPSSK
-966 RMKPNV
+966 RMKPNL
-972 LAIEHNDSPMDTYR
+972 LAIDHIDSAVANYR
-986 RYETSRFRVANRYAN
+986 RYEMSRFRVANRYAN
-1001 LLPQECARTKPASSV
+1001 LLPQECSRTKPSSSV
-1016 LPAKQGLLNSDDV
+1016 LPTKQGLLNSDDV
-1029 EPPNV
+1029 DPPNA

-1044 SSGSLYSSG
+1044 SSGSLYSSC

-1060 TSSTVEGKRSM
+1060 TSSTVEGKRSV
-1071 SYQHLPG
+1071 SYQHL
-1078 SVLQKRSYESF
+1078 SNSMLQKRSYESL

-1098 DKKN
+1098 DKKT

>member
-1 MLENFRS
+1 
-8 VLTVISEHPQRT
+8 
-20 EPYIKTRNRE
+20 NRE

-56 AQMENN
+56 AQMEND

-129 AEYLSPLDKCRVRT
+129 AEYLSPLDKCQIRT
-143 NLSSSNNEKDSEELS
+143 NLPSPNNEKDNEELS

-209 KPGSRNKHQQS
+209 KPGSRNKHQQG
-220 SEMPITINEVVQEH
+220 SENPVTINEVVQQH

-244 ICMVCGFLFLNKET
+244 ICMVCGFLFPNKET

-270 VPTVESNAEET
+270 VPSGESPRVTGEPNAEET
-281 SQKEEFF
+281 SQREEFF
-288 QFLNLRPNVVPEND
+288 RFLKLRPKSVPENE
-302 KSQKPA
+302 KSQKPV

-335 GLIKERG
+335 GQIKEPG
-342 HEVITD
+342 QEGSTD
-348 NDDSSSDKEELGE
+348 NDDSASDKEELCE
-361 IWNANKGSHA
+361 IWNANKGSQT
-371 ETTGKSKVNKNSGY
+371 ETTGKSRVNKNNSY
-385 TGNGSLPQDKLKHPT
+385 TGNGNLSQDKLKHP

-450 ETSAASRTYCADI
+450 ETSAASRTCCADI
-463 ISSLDENGAERIEGG
+463 IASMNENGAGERIEGG
-478 SEDGSEDGLPETLNL
+478 SEDGSEDGLPETLHL
-493 DKNEDGLERAKVKN
+493 DKNEERAKVKN

-533 HTGEKPYKCEFCDY
+533 HTGEKPYKCEFCEY

-566 QADSTADMKSDSKV
+566 QADSAADVKSDSKV
-580 SLQCQEMELL
+580 SLRSQETELL
-590 LAADGAQETKNLKKL
+590 LAAAGAQETKNSKRL
-605 FDCAKDAGGFP
+605 FGCAKDAESCP
-616 PTKQQKEVQFLNN
+616 PTKQQKEVLSLNN
-629 AIGSTVLSKTKNNSR
+629 AIGSTVLLKMKNNSR
-644 ELNKGSICNNSNQT
+644 ELNKGSVCSNSNQI
-658 HKNVSTPYL
+658 HKNVSAPYL
-667 EKLKA
+667 EKLKT
-672 EKETKETQPSVLHKR
+672 EKETKEAQPNVPRKR

-706 RDGKN
+706 KDGKN

-717 RTKKYKHKPVVDS
+717 CPENYKHKPVVDS
-730 QEKALNLC
+730 QEQPLNLSIG
-738 VRTSR
+738 TSR
-743 ERSVALAGGLPAPV
+743 ECSVVSTRDLLASF
-757 TCPFCPYDSLHP
+757 TCPFCTYRTFYP
-769 EVLMVHQRLIHKYNP
+769 EVLMMHQRLMHKYNP
-784 DTVNKN
+784 DTINKN
-790 VCRNKAVAKARRTG
+790 GCRSKAMAKARRTG

-815 PLSFDTKKRKTSSS
+815 PLSFTSNKRKASSS
-829 TQQKLVQTGK
+829 TQQKTLQTGK
-839 AKQCHP
+839 AKQCQP
-845 PQNKVPVFSVTD
+845 PQNKIPRFSVTD
-857 SSSTAPSNLKFLK
+857 SNSTAPSNLKFHK
-870 QQSNVGAQAN
+870 QLSDIGPQAN
-880 NYRQPQQEMHSSSS
+880 NYRQPQQEMHSSST
-894 ISPVSDRVKR
+894 ISPVLDRVKR
-904 SESKVKA
+904 SESKGKA
-911 LTVPVSQSGLVSSSM
+911 QSVAVSQSGLVSSSM
-926 NGPLDSHL
+926 NGALESHL
-934 NESAWSCQ
+934 SESTWSCHQ
-942 RGREYICSKSVTN
+942 GRDYYCSKSVSN

-960 GETSSK
+960 GETSAK
-966 RMKPNV
+966 RMKPNLLGV
-972 LAIEHNDSPMDTYR
+972 EHIDSPMANYR
-986 RYETSRFRVANRYAN
+986 RCEMSRFRVANRYAD
-1001 LLPQECARTKPASSV
+1001 LLPQECSRTKPVFSV
-1016 LPAKQGLLNSDDV
+1016 LATKQGLLHTDDV
-1029 EPPNV
+1029 NPPNV

-1044 SSGSLYSSG
+1044 SSGSLYSSC
-1053 GSSNGQV
+1053 GSSNGQG
-1060 TSSTVEGKRSM
+1060 TSSTVEGKRSV
-1071 SYQHLPG
+1071 SYQHFAS

-1098 DKKN
+1098 DKKT

>member
-1 MLENFRS
+1 
-8 VLTVISEHPQRT
+8 
-20 EPYIKTRNRE
+20 
-30 QNIGNMPTQPL
+30 MPTQPL

-78 LQEKFLMQAEGCMP
+78 LQEKFLMQTEGCMP

-129 AEYLSPLDKCRVRT
+129 AEYLSPLDKCKVRK
-143 NLSSSNNEKDSEELS
+143 NLSSPNNEKDREELS
-158 CKVCGQTF
+158 CEVCGQTF

-209 KPGSRNKHQQS
+209 KPGSRNKHQQG
-220 SEMPITINEVVQEH
+220 SESPITINEVVQEH

-270 VPTVESNAEET
+270 VPSGESPQVTGEPNAEET
-281 SQKEEFF
+281 SRRDEFLR
-288 QFLNLRPNVVPEND
+288 FLNLRPNLVPEND
-302 KSQKPA
+302 KSQKPV

-335 GLIKERG
+335 GQIKEQG
-342 HEVITD
+342 QEGSTD
-348 NDDSSSDKEELGE
+348 NDDSCSEKEDLGE
-361 IWNANKGSHA
+361 IWNATKGSQT
-371 ETTGKSKVNKNSGY
+371 ETTGKSKVNKNSSY
-385 TGNGSLPQDKLKHPT
+385 TGNGNLSQDKLKHPG

-450 ETSAASRTYCADI
+450 ETSAASRTCCADI
-463 ISSLDENGAERIEGG
+463 IATLDENGAGERIEGG
-478 SEDGSEDGLPETLNL
+478 SEDGSEDGLPETLTL
-493 DKNEDGLERAKVKN
+493 
-507 LGASRECSYCGKYF
+507 
-521 RSNYYLNIHLRT
+521 
-533 HTGEKPYKCEFCDY
+533 GEKPYKCEFCDY

-566 QADSTADMKSDSKV
+566 QADSAADVKSDSKV
-580 SLQCQEMELL
+580 SLQSQETELL
-590 LAADGAQETKNLKKL
+590 LAADGAQETKNSKRL
-605 FDCAKDAGGFP
+605 FDCAKDAEGFR
-616 PTKQQKEVQFLNN
+616 PTKQQKEVLSLNN
-629 AIGSTVLSKTKNNSR
+629 AIGSTVLLKMKNNSR
-644 ELNKGSICNNSNQT
+644 DLNKGSVCNNSNQI
-658 HKNVSTPYL
+658 HENVSAPYL
-667 EKLKA
+667 EKLKV
-672 EKETKETQPSVLHKR
+672 EKETREAQPSVPHKR
-687 ERKASVASEGD
+687 ERQASVTSEGD

-706 RDGKN
+706 KDGKN
-711 VNDVQE
+711 VNDVRDCTE
-717 RTKKYKHKPVVDS
+717 NYKHKPRLDCQEKPLNLSIGTS
-730 QEKALNLC
+730 QEC
-738 VRTSR
+738 
-743 ERSVALAGGLPAPV
+743 SVVSTRGLLAPS
-757 TCPFCPYDSLHP
+757 TCPFCTYRTFYP
-769 EVLMVHQRLIHKYNP
+769 EVLMMHQRLMHKYNP
-784 DTVNKN
+784 DTINKN
-790 VCRNKAVAKARRTG
+790 GCRNKALAKARRTG

-815 PLSFDTKKRKTSSS
+815 PLSFNSNKSKASPS
-829 TQQKLVQTGK
+829 TQQKLLQAGK

-845 PQNKVPVFSVTD
+845 PQNKVPLFSVTD
-857 SSSTAPSNLKFLK
+857 SSSTAPSNLKFHK
-870 QQSNVGAQAN
+870 QQSNIGAQAN

-894 ISPVSDRVKR
+894 ISPVLDRVKR

-911 LTVPVSQSGLVSSSM
+911 LSVPVSQSGLVSSSM

-934 NESAWSCQ
+934 NESAWSCH
-942 RGREYICSKSVTN
+942 RGRDYPCSKSVSN

-966 RMKPNV
+966 RMKPNL
-972 LAIEHNDSPMDTYR
+972 LAVEHIDSPMASYR
-986 RYETSRFRVANRYAN
+986 RYEMSRFRVANRYAN
-1001 LLPQECARTKPASSV
+1001 LLPQECSRTKPASSV
-1016 LPAKQGLLNSDDV
+1016 LPTKQGLLNSDDV
-1029 EPPNV
+1029 DPPNV

-1044 SSGSLYSSG
+1044 SSGSLYSSC

-1060 TSSTVEGKRSM
+1060 TSSTVEGLRTQAHVLW
-1071 SYQHLPG
+1071 SYTCSSSLEE
-1078 SVLQKRSYESF
+1078 K
-1089 IGNAHFRPS
+1089 
-1098 DKKN
+1098 

>member
-1 MLENFRS
+1 
-8 VLTVISEHPQRT
+8 
-20 EPYIKTRNRE
+20 
-30 QNIGNMPTQPL
+30 MPTQPL
-41 LAYMDGPDGIASTVG
+41 LAYMEGPDGIASTVG
-56 AQMENN
+56 AQMESN

-129 AEYLSPLDKCRVRT
+129 AEYLSPLDKCQVRT
-143 NLSSSNNEKDSEELS
+143 NLPSPNTEKDREELS
-158 CKVCGQTF
+158 CEVCGQTF

-209 KPGSRNKHQQS
+209 KPGSRNKHQQC
-220 SEMPITINEVVQEH
+220 SETPITINDVVQEH

-270 VPTVESNAEET
+270 VPSTESPPVTGESNVEET
-281 SQKEEFF
+281 SQREEFL
-288 QFLNLRPNVVPEND
+288 QFLNLRP
-302 KSQKPA
+302 KSVQEDDRSLKPV
-308 KWIAELD
+308 KWIAQLD

-335 GLIKERG
+335 GQVKEPG
-342 HEVITD
+342 QEGSTD

-361 IWNANKGSHA
+361 IWNSTKGSQT
-371 ETTGKSKVNKNSGY
+371 ETTGKSKVKNSNY
-385 TGNGSLPQDKLKHPT
+385 TGNGNLSQEKLKHPG

-463 ISSLDENGAERIEGG
+463 IVTLDENGAGERIEGG
-478 SEDGSEDGLPETLNL
+478 SEDGSEDGLPETINL
-493 DKNEDGLERAKVKN
+493 DKNEDCLERTKVKN

-533 HTGEKPYKCEFCDY
+533 HTGEKPYKCEFCEY

-566 QADSTADMKSDSKV
+566 QADSAADVKSDSKV
-580 SLQCQEMELL
+580 SLQSQETEMLL
-590 LAADGAQETKNLKKL
+590 VADGAQETKNSKRL
-605 FDCAKDAGGFP
+605 FDCAKDAEGC
-616 PTKQQKEVQFLNN
+616 THTRQQKEVLSLNN
-629 AIGSTVLSKTKNNSR
+629 ALGSTVLLKMKNNSR
-644 ELNKGSICNNSNQT
+644 EFSKGSVCNNSNQI
-658 HKNVSTPYL
+658 HENVSTPYL
-667 EKLKA
+667 DKLKA
-672 EKETKETQPSVLHKR
+672 EKETKDAQPKVRHKR
-687 ERKASVASEGD
+687 ERKASVASEED

-706 RDGKN
+706 KDGKY
-711 VNDVQE
+711 VNDVLE
-717 RTKKYKHKPVVDS
+717 YAENYKRKHLVDS
-730 QEKALNLC
+730 QEKPLNLS
-738 VRTSR
+738 VGTSQ
-743 ERSVALAGGLPAPV
+743 ECSVVSARGLPAPS
-757 TCPFCPYDSLHP
+757 TCPFCTYRTFYP
-769 EVLMVHQRLIHKYNP
+769 EVLMMHQRLMHKYNP

-790 VCRNKAVAKARRTG
+790 GCRSKALAKARRTG

-815 PLSFDTKKRKTSSS
+815 PLSYNSKRSKASPP

-839 AKQCHP
+839 AKQCQQ
-845 PQNKVPVFSVTD
+845 PQNKVPLFSVTD
-857 SSSTAPSNLKFLK
+857 SSSTVPSNLKFHK
-870 QQSNVGAQAN
+870 QQNSVGAQAN

-894 ISPVSDRVKR
+894 VSPVLDRVKR
-904 SESKVKA
+904 SESKLKA
-911 LTVPVSQSGLVSSSM
+911 LNVPVSQTGLVSSSM
-926 NGPLDSHL
+926 NGALDSHL
-934 NESAWSCQ
+934 NETAWSCHQ
-942 RGREYICSKSVTN
+942 GRDYLCSKSVSN

-966 RMKPNV
+966 RMKPNP
-972 LAIEHNDSPMDTYR
+972 LAIEHIDSPVANYR
-986 RYETSRFRVANRYAN
+986 RYEMSRYRAVNRYAN
-1001 LLPQECARTKPASSV
+1001 LLPQECSRTKPASSG
-1016 LPAKQGLLNSDDV
+1016 LPTKQGLLNSDDAD
-1029 EPPNV
+1029 PPNL

-1044 SSGSLYSSG
+1044 SSGSLYSSS

-1060 TSSTVEGKRSM
+1060 TSSTVEGKRSV
-1071 SYQHLPG
+1071 SYQHLSS

-1098 DKKN
+1098 DKKT

>member
-1 MLENFRS
+1 
-8 VLTVISEHPQRT
+8 
-20 EPYIKTRNRE
+20 
-30 QNIGNMPTQPL
+30 MPTQPL

-92 LDCMFCDETFKHPEE
+92 LDCMFCDESFKHPEE

-129 AEYLSPLDKCRVRT
+129 AEYLSRLDKCQVRT
-143 NLSSSNNEKDSEELS
+143 NLSLPNNEKDSEELS
-158 CKVCGQTF
+158 CEVCGQTF

-209 KPGSRNKHQQS
+209 KPGSRNKLQQG
-220 SEMPITINEVVQEH
+220 SESPITINEVVQEH

-270 VPTVESNAEET
+270 IPSGESPQVTSESNQEET
-281 SQKEEFF
+281 SQREEFLR
-288 QFLNLRPNVVPEND
+288 FLNLRPNLAPEND
-302 KSQKPA
+302 KSQKPV

-335 GLIKERG
+335 GQIKEPG
-342 HEVITD
+342 QEGSTD

-361 IWNANKGSHA
+361 IWNANKGSQA
-371 ETTGKSKVNKNSGY
+371 ETAGKSKVTKNNSC
-385 TGNGSLPQDKLKHPT
+385 TGNGNLAQDKLKHP

-450 ETSAASRTYCADI
+450 ETSAASRSCCAGMI
-463 ISSLDENGAERIEGG
+463 VGLDENGAVERVEGG

-533 HTGEKPYKCEFCDY
+533 HTGEKPYKCEFCEY

-566 QADSTADMKSDSKV
+566 QADSAADVKNDSKV
-580 SLQCQEMELL
+580 SLQSQETELL
-590 LAADGAQETKNLKKL
+590 LAARGAQETKNLKRL
-605 FDCAKDAGGFP
+605 FDGAKDAEGCP
-616 PTKQQKEVQFLNN
+616 PAKQQKEILSLNN
-629 AIGSTVLSKTKNNSR
+629 AIGSTVLLRVKNDPR
-644 ELNKGSICNNSNQT
+644 ESNKGSVCNNSNQT
-658 HKNVSTPYL
+658 HENVSTPYP
-667 EKLKA
+667 EKVKA
-672 EKETKETQPSVLHKR
+672 EKETKDTQPTGPHKR
-687 ERKASVASEGD
+687 EREASVASEGD

-706 RDGKN
+706 KDGKS
-711 VNDVQE
+711 VNDVRE
-717 RTKKYKHKPVVDS
+717 HTESYKHMVDFQEKPLNLSVGTS
-730 QEKALNLC
+730 QEC
-738 VRTSR
+738 
-743 ERSVALAGGLPAPV
+743 SVVSAARGLLAPS
-757 TCPFCPYDSLHP
+757 TCPFCTYRTFYP
-769 EVLMVHQRLIHKYNP
+769 EVLMMHQRLMHKYNP

-790 VCRNKAVAKARRTG
+790 GYRSKALAKARRTG

-809 LGKDVL
+809 LGKDVP
-815 PLSFDTKKRKTSSS
+815 PLSCNPHKNKASPSI
-829 TQQKLVQTGK
+829 QQKLLQTGK

-845 PQNKVPVFSVTD
+845 PQNKVPHFAVTD
-857 SSSTAPSNLKFLK
+857 SNSTAPSNLKFHK
-870 QQSNVGAQAN
+870 QPSNVGAQAN

-894 ISPVSDRVKR
+894 ISPVLDRVKR

-911 LTVPVSQSGLVSSSM
+911 LSVPVSQAGVVSSSL
-926 NGPLDSHL
+926 NGALDSHL
-934 NESAWSCQ
+934 NESAWPCH
-942 RGREYICSKSVTN
+942 RGRDYLCSKSVGN
-955 VNLDY
+955 VNLEY

-966 RMKPNV
+966 RMKPNL
-972 LAIEHNDSPMDTYR
+972 LAIDHIDSAVANYR
-986 RYETSRFRVANRYAN
+986 RYEMSRFRVANRYAN
-1001 LLPQECARTKPASSV
+1001 LLPQECSRTKPSSSV
-1016 LPAKQGLLNSDDV
+1016 LPTKQGLLSSDDV
-1029 EPPNV
+1029 DSPNV

-1044 SSGSLYSSG
+1044 SSGSLYSSC

-1060 TSSTVEGKRSM
+1060 TSSTVEGKRSV
-1071 SYQHLPG
+1071 SYQHL
-1078 SVLQKRSYESF
+1078 SNSILQKRSYESL
-1089 IGNAHFRPS
+1089 IGSAHFRPS
-1098 DKKN
+1098 DKKT

>member
-1 MLENFRS
+1 
-8 VLTVISEHPQRT
+8 
-20 EPYIKTRNRE
+20 
-30 QNIGNMPTQPL
+30 MPTQPL

-129 AEYLSPLDKCRVRT
+129 AEYLSPLDKCQVRT
-143 NLSSSNNEKDSEELS
+143 NLPSPNNEKDSEELS

-166 DEAFDVEAHMKKHK
+166 DEAFDVETHKKHK

-209 KPGSRNKHQQS
+209 KPGSRNKHQQG
-220 SEMPITINEVVQEH
+220 SEGPVTINEVVQEH

-270 VPTVESNAEET
+270 VPSSESPQETGEPKTEET
-281 SQKEEFF
+281 SRKKDFF
-288 QFLNLRPNVVPEND
+288 QFLNLRPNTVPEND
-302 KSQKPA
+302 KSQKPV

-335 GLIKERG
+335 GQVKEPG
-342 HEVITD
+342 QEGNTD

-361 IWNANKGSHA
+361 IWNANKGSQT
-371 ETTGKSKVNKNSGY
+371 ETTGKSKVNKTGSY
-385 TGNGSLPQDKLKHPT
+385 TGNGNLSQDKLKHPG

-450 ETSAASRTYCADI
+450 ETSGASRTCCGDI
-463 ISSLDENGAERIEGG
+463 IASLDENGAGERIEGG

-493 DKNEDGLERAKVKN
+493 GENEGGLERAKVKN

-533 HTGEKPYKCEFCDY
+533 HTVKKPYKCEFCEY
-547 AAAQKT
+547 AAAQT

-566 QADSTADMKSDSKV
+566 QADSAADVSESKV
-580 SLQCQEMELL
+580 SLQSQEPVLL
-590 LAADGAQETKNLKKL
+590 LAADGAQETKNLKRL
-605 FDCAKDAGGFP
+605 FNCAKDAEGCP
-616 PTKQQKEVQFLNN
+616 PTKQQKEALSLNN
-629 AIGSTVLSKTKNNSR
+629 AIGSTVLLKMKNSR
-644 ELNKGSICNNSNQT
+644 ELNKGSICNNSNKI
-658 HKNVSTPYL
+658 HENVSTYS

-672 EKETKETQPSVLHKR
+672 EKETKAQHHIPHKR
-687 ERKASVASEGD
+687 ERERTSVASDGD

-706 RDGKN
+706 KDGKN
-711 VNDVQE
+711 VNDDQE
-717 RTKKYKHKPVVDS
+717 CIEICTLKPVVDS
-730 QEKALNLC
+730 QEKPLSIG
-738 VRTSR
+738 TSQ
-743 ERSVALAGGLPAPV
+743 ECSVSTRGLLAPS
-757 TCPFCPYDSLHP
+757 TCPFCTYRTFYP
-769 EVLMVHQRLIHKYNP
+769 EVLMMHQRLMHKYNP
-784 DTVNKN
+784 DTVNKTG
-790 VCRNKAVAKARRTG
+790 RGKALAKARRTG

-815 PLSFDTKKRKTSSS
+815 PLSFNSKKVRLPPS
-829 TQQKLVQTGK
+829 TQQKPLQTGK

-857 SSSTAPSNLKFLK
+857 SSSTAPSNLKFHK
-870 QQSNVGAQAN
+870 QQNNIGAQAN
-880 NYRQPQQEMHSSSS
+880 NYRQPQQEMLSSA
-894 ISPVSDRVKR
+894 ISPVLDRVKR
-904 SESKVKA
+904 SESKVKSPS
-911 LTVPVSQSGLVSSSM
+911 VPVSQSGLVSSGM
-926 NGPLDSHL
+926 NGTLDSNL
-934 NESAWSCQ
+934 NESAWSCH
-942 RGREYICSKSVTN
+942 RGRDYHCSKSVSS

-966 RMKPNV
+966 RMKPNP
-972 LAIEHNDSPMDTYR
+972 LAVEHIDSPMANYR
-986 RYETSRFRVANRYAN
+986 RYEMRRFHVANRYAN
-1001 LLPQECARTKPASSV
+1001 LLPQECSRTKPASSV
-1016 LPAKQGLLNSDDV
+1016 LPTKQGLLNSDDV
-1029 EPPNV
+1029 DPPNA

-1044 SSGSLYSSG
+1044 SSGSLYSSC

-1060 TSSTVEGKRSM
+1060 NTSTVEGKRSV
-1071 SYQHLPG
+1071 SHLSS
-1078 SVLQKRSYESF
+1078 SVLQKRSYETF
-1089 IGNAHFRPS
+1089 IGNAHYRPS

>member
-1 MLENFRS
+1 
-8 VLTVISEHPQRT
+8 
-20 EPYIKTRNRE
+20 
-30 QNIGNMPTQPL
+30 MPTQPL
-41 LAYMDGPDGIASTVG
+41 LAYMEGPDGIASTVG
-56 AQMENN
+56 AQMESN

-129 AEYLSPLDKCRVRT
+129 AEYLSPLDKCQVRT
-143 NLSSSNNEKDSEELS
+143 NLPSSTTEKDREELS
-158 CKVCGQTF
+158 CEVCGQTF

-180 DSFTYWCNV
+180 DSFTYWCHV

-209 KPGSRNKHQQS
+209 KPGSRNKHQQC
-220 SEMPITINEVVQEH
+220 SETPTTINDVVQEH

-270 VPTVESNAEET
+270 VPNNESPQVTGESNVEEM
-281 SQKEEFF
+281 SQREEFLR
-288 QFLNLRPNVVPEND
+288 FLNLRPKSVQEND
-302 KSQKPA
+302 RSLKPV
-308 KWIAELD
+308 KWIAQLD

-335 GLIKERG
+335 GQVKEPG
-342 HEVITD
+342 QEGSTD

-361 IWNANKGSHA
+361 IWNSNKGSQT
-371 ETTGKSKVNKNSGY
+371 ETTGKSKVNKTSNY
-385 TGNGSLPQDKLKHPT
+385 TGNGNLSQDKLKHPG

-463 ISSLDENGAERIEGG
+463 IVTLDENGAGERIEGG
-478 SEDGSEDGLPETLNL
+478 SEDGSEDGLPETINL
-493 DKNEDGLERAKVKN
+493 DKNEDCLERTKVKN

-533 HTGEKPYKCEFCDY
+533 HTGEKPYKCEFCEY

-566 QADSTADMKSDSKV
+566 QADSAADVKGDSKV
-580 SLQCQEMELL
+580 SLQSQETEILL
-590 LAADGAQETKNLKKL
+590 VADGAQETKNSKRL
-605 FDCAKDAGGFP
+605 FDCAKDAEGC
-616 PTKQQKEVQFLNN
+616 THARQQKEVLSLNN
-629 AIGSTVLSKTKNNSR
+629 MIGSTVLLKMKNNSR
-644 ELNKGSICNNSNQT
+644 EFSKGSVCNNSNQI
-658 HKNVSTPYL
+658 HENVSTPYL
-667 EKLKA
+667 HKLKA
-672 EKETKETQPSVLHKR
+672 EKETKDAQPKVRHKR
-687 ERKASVASEGD
+687 ERKASVASEED

-706 RDGKN
+706 KDGKY
-711 VNDVQE
+711 VNDVRE
-717 RTKKYKHKPVVDS
+717 CAENYKRKHLVDS
-730 QEKALNLC
+730 QEKPLNLS
-738 VRTSR
+738 VGTSQECSMVSTR
-743 ERSVALAGGLPAPV
+743 GLPAPS
-757 TCPFCPYDSLHP
+757 TCPFCTYRTFYP
-769 EVLMVHQRLIHKYNP
+769 EVLMMHQRLMHKYNP

-790 VCRNKAVAKARRTG
+790 GCRSKALAKARRTG

-815 PLSFDTKKRKTSSS
+815 PLSYNSKRSKASPP

-839 AKQCHP
+839 GKQSQP
-845 PQNKVPVFSVTD
+845 PQNKVPLFSVTD
-857 SSSTAPSNLKFLK
+857 SSSTVPSNLKFHK
-870 QQSNVGAQAN
+870 QQNSVGAQAN

-894 ISPVSDRVKR
+894 VSPVLDRVKR
-904 SESKVKA
+904 SESKLKA
-911 LTVPVSQSGLVSSSM
+911 LSVPVSQSGLVSSSM
-926 NGPLDSHL
+926 NGALDSHL
-934 NESAWSCQ
+934 NETGWSCHQ
-942 RGREYICSKSVTN
+942 GRDYLCSKPVSN

-966 RMKPNV
+966 RMKPNP
-972 LAIEHNDSPMDTYR
+972 LAIEHIDSPVANYR
-986 RYETSRFRVANRYAN
+986 RYEMSRYRAVNRYAN
-1001 LLPQECARTKPASSV
+1001 LLPQECSRTKPASSG
-1016 LPAKQGLLNSDDV
+1016 LPTKQGLLNSDDAD
-1029 EPPNV
+1029 PPNI

-1044 SSGSLYSSG
+1044 SSGSLYSSS

-1060 TSSTVEGKRSM
+1060 TSSTVEGKRSV
-1071 SYQHLPG
+1071 SYQHLSS

-1098 DKKN
+1098 DKKT